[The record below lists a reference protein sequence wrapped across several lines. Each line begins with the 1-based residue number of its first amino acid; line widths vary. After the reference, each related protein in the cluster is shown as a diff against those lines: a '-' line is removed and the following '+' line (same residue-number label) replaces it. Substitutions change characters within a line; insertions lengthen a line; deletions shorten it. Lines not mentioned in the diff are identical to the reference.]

1 MVLGKVTGFLLAE
14 ITMQFSE
21 SKWVVI
27 YIHIDTYGIYII
39 IIISNIKCLKYLWKH
54 GMFILFV
61 HIQIFIANK
70 EGKMPPGNILFVSK
84 NKS

>member
-1 MVLGKVTGFLLAE
+1 MVLGKVTGVLLAE

-21 SKWVVI
+21 SKWVII
-27 YIHIDTYGIYII
+27 YLIPGIYII
-39 IIISNIKCLKYLWKH
+39 IIIYNIKCLKYLWKH

-70 EGKMPPGNILFVSK
+70 ERKMPPGNILFVSK
-84 NKS
+84 NKY